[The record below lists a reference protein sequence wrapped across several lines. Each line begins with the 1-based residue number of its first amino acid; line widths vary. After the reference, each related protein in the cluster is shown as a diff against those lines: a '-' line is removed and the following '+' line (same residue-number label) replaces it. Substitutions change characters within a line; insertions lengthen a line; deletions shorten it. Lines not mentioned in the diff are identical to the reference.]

1 MGDKVRWRNQTRA
14 EIAATVDEAHALGRV
29 APGFA
34 PDLVIVRGRPWLDL
48 ASLTADNIVAVI
60 CRGRLTAGAVSR

>member
-1 MGDKVRWRNQTRA
+1 MGDS
-14 EIAATVDEAHALGRV
+14 IGRV

-48 ASLTADNIVAVI
+48 EELTAGNIVAVI
-60 CRGRLTAGAVSR
+60 CRGQLVSGHVPTLTGAGRN

>member
-1 MGDKVRWRNQTRA
+1 MGDS
-14 EIAATVDEAHALGRV
+14 LGRV

-48 ASLTADNIVAVI
+48 AALTTDSIVAVI
-60 CRGRLTAGAVSR
+60 CRGRLVAGAVPR